1 MSTLCEWLVAGW
13 FDPIHSRRVR
23 LISTESSLNND
34 CFWWIICFI
43 FETSQQK
50 QREFCFFCVWLVIL
64 FDRVRKPRR
73 GVVMEAMDPK
83 WSTWGKASK
92 ARDPNRGSRSDGAEE
107 ERKKKK
113 TALLWIGCEVLPF
126 LNQFCA
132 SFTSS
137 YHGCLLMHH
146 ETLFLANW
154 TCLLCGFFLFEK
166 QSDREF

>member
-23 LISTESSLNND
+23 LISTESPLNND

-92 ARDPNRGSRSDGAEE
+92 ARGPNRGSRSDGAEE
-107 ERKKKK
+107 ERTKKNCA
-113 TALLWIGCEVLPF
+113 TLNRLRGFAFFEPILCFFHIILPRLSF
-126 LNQFCA
+126 NA
-132 SFTSS
+132 SRNFILS
-137 YHGCLLMHH
+137 
-146 ETLFLANW
+146 
-154 TCLLCGFFLFEK
+154 
-166 QSDREF
+166 